1 MSKTFDFSYFPV
13 LETSR
18 LVLRE
23 LSLEDTAAVFRIRG
37 DYEVTKYNIGSA
49 YARADQA
56 ASMIESVQYGFREG
70 TELRWGIVLKASEA
84 LINPEQAGEVIGVCG
99 YNYWDRR
106 DHRGSIGYD
115 LARAYWGRGYMP
127 EALTAII
134 RFGFEH
140 MGLNRIEADAS
151 IHNTASTRV
160 LEKLGFM
167 REGIQREQYF
177 EDGRYH
183 DLCLFGLIRR
193 DWEQE
198 K

>member
-13 LETSR
+13 LETPR

-37 DYEVTKYNIGSA
+37 DYDVTKYNIGPA
-49 YARADQA
+49 YARAEQA
-56 ASMIESVQYGFREG
+56 ASMIESVHYGFREG
-70 TELRWGIVLKASEA
+70 TELRWGIVPKAGEP
-84 LINPEQAGEVIGVCG
+84 LVDPEHAGEVIGVCG

-134 RFGFEH
+134 HFGFDQ

-151 IHNTASTRV
+151 IYNTASTRV
-160 LEKLGFM
+160 LEKLGFI

-177 EDGRYH
+177 EDGGYH
-183 DLCLFGLIRR
+183 DLCLFGLIKR
-193 DWEQE
+193 DWEQ